1 MRVSALLVL
10 LGGVLAAAG
19 CADSDLEGYPLAAG
33 TGSTPGPHAPGAVL
47 RGRVCL
53 AIDLRDFGTCAPG
66 GAGGLVVALGGAAA
80 ITAAD
85 GGFELP
91 WPSAGGD
98 LAVMVT
104 GPGVHATFNPF
115 DPSRTPVITAIDA
128 DVFARELSSTGVLL
142 PDGSGSILGRVVIA
156 GSPASGIAVTS
167 VPAAPFG
174 PFYDGT
180 GAFTPDGTGA
190 RGVFFVP
197 GLVAGAANLTFRD
210 VATASETLVSGVMV
224 RNGGITILDSVPLP

>member
-1 MRVSALLVL
+1 MRASASSVL

-19 CADSDLEGYPLAAG
+19 CTGSDLEGYPLAAG
-33 TGSTPGPHAPGAVL
+33 TGGTPGPHAPGASV
-47 RGRVCL
+47 RGRVCV
-53 AIDLRDFGTCAPG
+53 AIDLRDFGTCASG

-85 GGFELP
+85 GAFELP
-91 WPSAGGD
+91 TPIAGGTVD
-98 LAVMVT
+98 LLVT
-104 GPGVHATFNPF
+104 GPGVIPTFNPF
-115 DPSRTPVITAIDA
+115 DPSRTPVVTAIDA

-142 PDGSGSILGRVVIA
+142 PDGTGSILGRVVIA
-156 GSPASGIAVTS
+156 ASPASGIAVTS

-174 PFYDGT
+174 PFYDGLD
-180 GAFTPDGTGA
+180 AFTLDRTGA

-197 GLVAGAANLTFRD
+197 GLVTGAANLTFRD